1 MAVLQNKQRWKV
13 ILLLLAATIA
23 GVTLWY
29 TNSIARRIRD
39 EEKAKVELWHSAIR
53 KKEELVKLTQ
63 VLFDSLRSEETRK
76 AEILGRAMN
85 TISNPQGDLTF
96 AVDVLAQ
103 NKTIPFLVC
112 NTKNEFQ
119 LSRNIDSVYIKD
131 PVRIE
136 ELRLQFE
143 QEYKPILFPDA
154 DIVVYYSNSYM
165 YKELKQTID
174 DLVSSFFN
182 ETVINT
188 ASVPVIV
195 TDSTKTHVVQVGK
208 IDTLKCNVNQV
219 LAEMKEGYE
228 PIEIKIPGRA
238 TQYIFYDDS
247 ATIQQ
252 LKLFPY
258 LQLSLIGVFLVVA
271 YVMFSTFRRSEQN
284 LVWVGMAKETAHQL
298 GTPLSALMAWRDLFE
313 QQGVSKS
320 LIDEFNK
327 DIERLSTITERFSKI
342 GSEAALTPVGA
353 KDLVEEILDYLRVR
367 ISSEVNI
374 AVKSEGNPKVN
385 VNVAL
390 FSWVIENLIKNSVD
404 AMDAKGQLTVSIH
417 EANGKVFIDI
427 KDSGKGIPK
436 RKWKTIFDPGYT
448 TKLRGW
454 GLGLSLAK
462 RIVKNYHKGGIYVLS
477 SSAGEGSVIR
487 IALKK

>member
-29 TNSIARRIRD
+29 TNSIARRIRE

-143 QEYKPILFPDA
+143 QEYKPIPFPDA

-195 TDSTKTHVVQVGK
+195 TDSTKMNVVQVGK
-208 IDTLKCNVNQV
+208 IDTLKCNLNQV

-228 PIEIKIPGRA
+228 PIEIKIPGRS

-313 QQGVSKS
+313 DQGVSKP

-342 GSEAALTPVGA
+342 GSEAALTPIGA

-374 AVKSEGNPKVN
+374 EVKSQGNPKVN

-436 RKWKTIFDPGYT
+436 RKWKTIFEPGYT

-477 SSAGEGSVIR
+477 SSPAEGTVFR
-487 IALKK
+487 IALKQ

>member
-63 VLFDSLRSEETRK
+63 VLFDSLRLEETRK

-85 TISNPQGDLTF
+85 IISNPQGDYTF
-96 AVDVLAQ
+96 AIEVLSQ

-119 LSRNIDSVYIKD
+119 LSRNIDSIYIKD
-131 PVRIE
+131 PVRVE
-136 ELRLQFE
+136 ELRLQYE
-143 QEYKPILFPDA
+143 QEHKPIPFPDV

-195 TDSTKTHVVQVGK
+195 TDSTKMNVVQVGK
-208 IDTLKCNVNQV
+208 IDTLKCNVNKV
-219 LAEMKEGYE
+219 LAEMKEGYV
-228 PIEIKIPGRA
+228 PIEIKIPGRP

-271 YVMFSTFRRSEQN
+271 YVLFSTFRRSEQN

-313 QQGVSKS
+313 DQGVSKP
-320 LIDEFNK
+320 LIVEFNK

-342 GSEAALTPVGA
+342 GSEAALTPIGA
-353 KDLVEEILDYLRVR
+353 KDLVEDILNYLRVR

-374 AVKSEGNPKVN
+374 QVESEGNPV
-385 VNVAL
+385 VHVSVSL
-390 FSWVIENLIKNSVD
+390 FSWVIENLVKNSVD
-404 AMDAKGQLTVSIH
+404 AMDAKGQLTVFIH
-417 EANGKVFIDI
+417 EANGKVYIDV

-436 RKWKTIFDPGYT
+436 RKWKTIFEPGYT

-462 RIVKNYHKGGIYVLS
+462 RIVKNYHKGSIYVLS
-477 SSAGEGSVIR
+477 STAGEGTIFR
-487 IALKK
+487 IALRK

>member
-208 IDTLKCNVNQV
+208 IDTLKCNLNQV

-252 LKLFPY
+252 LKMFPY

>member
-1 MAVLQNKQRWKV
+1 MV
-13 ILLLLAATIA
+13 LLLLAATIA

-63 VLFDSLRSEETRK
+63 VLFDSLRLEETRK
-76 AEILGRAMN
+76 AEFLGRAYKILSLGEGN
-85 TISNPQGDLTF
+85 YEFP
-96 AVDVLAQ
+96 ADVLTQ
-103 NKTIPFLVC
+103 NKTIPLLIC
-112 NTKNEFQ
+112 DNKNELKEF
-119 LSRNIDSVYIKD
+119 RNIDSSLVKD
-131 PVRIE
+131 APSIE
-136 ELRLQFE
+136 KLRLQFE
-143 QEYKPILFPDA
+143 KEYRPIAFPEV

-195 TDSTKTHVVQVGK
+195 TDSTKVNVVQVGK

-228 PIEIKIPGRA
+228 PIEIKIPGRS

-271 YVMFSTFRRSEQN
+271 YVLFSTFRRSEQN

-320 LIDEFNK
+320 LIEEFNK
-327 DIERLSTITERFSKI
+327 DIDRLSTITERFSKI
-342 GSEAALTPVGA
+342 GSEAALTPIGA

-374 AVKSEGNPKVN
+374 EVKSDGNPQVN

-417 EANGKVFIDI
+417 EANGKVYIDV

-436 RKWKTIFDPGYT
+436 RKWKTIFEPGYT

-477 SSAGEGSVIR
+477 STAGEGTVFR
-487 IALKK
+487 ISLKK

>member
-13 ILLLLAATIA
+13 VLLLLAAAIA

-29 TNSIARRIRD
+29 TNGIARRIRD
-39 EEKAKVELWHSAIR
+39 EEKAKVELWHIAIR

-76 AEILGRAMN
+76 AEILGRAMKS
-85 TISNPQGDLTF
+85 IAIPQGDLTF
-96 AVDVLAQ
+96 EADVLSL
-103 NKTIPFLVC
+103 NTTIPILIF
-112 NTKNEFQ
+112 NKENELQ
-119 LSRNIDSVYIKD
+119 LAGNIDTAIKKD
-131 PVRIE
+131 PVRLE
-136 ELRLQFE
+136 ELRLQFAK
-143 QEYKPILFPDA
+143 EYPPIPFPDA
-154 DIVVYYSNSYM
+154 NIIVYYSNSYM

-228 PIEIKIPGRA
+228 PIEIKIPGRS

-252 LKLFPY
+252 LKMFPY

-313 QQGVSKS
+313 DQGVSKP
-320 LIDEFNK
+320 LIEEFNK
-327 DIERLSTITERFSKI
+327 DIDRLSTITERFSKI
-342 GSEAALTPVGA
+342 GSEAALTPIGA

-374 AVKSEGNPKVN
+374 EVKSDGNPQVN

-417 EANGKVFIDI
+417 EANGKVYIDV

-436 RKWKTIFDPGYT
+436 RKWKTIFEPGYT

-462 RIVKNYHKGGIYVLS
+462 RIVKNYHKGSIYVLS
-477 SSAGEGSVIR
+477 SSPAEGSVIR
-487 IALKK
+487 ISLKK

>member
-13 ILLLLAATIA
+13 VLLLLAAAIA
-23 GVTLWY
+23 GITLWY

-76 AEILGRAMN
+76 AEILGRAMKS
-85 TISNPQGDLTF
+85 IAIPQGDLTF
-96 AVDVLAQ
+96 EADVISL
-103 NKTIPFLVC
+103 NTTIPILIF
-112 NTKNEFQ
+112 NKENELQ
-119 LSRNIDSVYIKD
+119 LAGNIDTVIEKD
-131 PVRIE
+131 PVRLE
-136 ELRLQFE
+136 ELRLQFAK
-143 QEYKPILFPDA
+143 EYPPIPFPDA
-154 DIVVYYSNSYM
+154 NIIVYYSNSYM

-195 TDSTKTHVVQVGK
+195 TDSTKMNVVQVGK

-228 PIEIKIPGRA
+228 PIEIKIPGRS

-313 QQGVSKS
+313 DQGVSKP
-320 LIDEFNK
+320 LIEEFNK
-327 DIERLSTITERFSKI
+327 DIDRLSTITERFSKI
-342 GSEAALTPVGA
+342 GSEAALAPIGA

-374 AVKSEGNPKVN
+374 EVKSDGNPIVHVN
-385 VNVAL
+385 VSL
-390 FSWVIENLIKNSVD
+390 FSWVIENLVKNSVD

-417 EANGKVFIDI
+417 EANGKVYIDV

-436 RKWKTIFDPGYT
+436 RKWKTIFEPGYT

-462 RIVKNYHKGGIYVLS
+462 RIVKNYHKGAIYVLS
-477 SSAGEGSVIR
+477 STAGEGTVFR
-487 IALKK
+487 ISLKK

>member
-13 ILLLLAATIA
+13 VLLLLAAAIA

-29 TNSIARRIRD
+29 TNGIARRIRD
-39 EEKAKVELWHSAIR
+39 EEKAKVELWHIAIR

-63 VLFDSLRSEETRK
+63 VLFDSLRLEETRK
-76 AEILGRAMN
+76 AEFLGHAYDVIR
-85 TISNPQGDLTF
+85 SGRGDYEFPL
-96 AVDVLAQ
+96 DVLTQ
-103 NKTIPFLVC
+103 NKTIPLLIC
-112 NTKNEFQ
+112 DNKNELKEF
-119 LSRNIDSVYIKD
+119 RNIDSSLVKD
-131 PVRIE
+131 APSIE
-136 ELRLQFE
+136 KLRLQFE
-143 QEYKPILFPDA
+143 KEYRPIAFPEV

-165 YKELKQTID
+165 YKKLRQTID

-195 TDSTKTHVVQVGK
+195 TDSTKVNVVQVGK

-228 PIEIKIPGRA
+228 PIEIKIPGRS

-271 YVMFSTFRRSEQN
+271 YVLFSTFRRSEQN

-313 QQGVSKS
+313 DQGVSKP
-320 LIDEFNK
+320 LIEEFNK
-327 DIERLSTITERFSKI
+327 DIDRLSTITERFSKI
-342 GSEAALTPVGA
+342 GSEAALTPIGA

-374 AVKSEGNPKVN
+374 EVKSEGNPQVN

-390 FSWVIENLIKNSVD
+390 FSWVIENLVKNSVD

-417 EANGKVFIDI
+417 EANGKVYIDV

-436 RKWKTIFDPGYT
+436 RKWKTIFEPGYT

-477 SSAGEGSVIR
+477 SVQGEGTVFR
-487 IALKK
+487 ISLKK